1 MRVTPPACILL
12 EPETSDALV
21 DTVMR
26 DHSPRP
32 ITLDVLGSDVPGGT
46 SSYHQ
51 LLERLIDG
59 FETCVN

>member
-21 DTVMR
+21 DTVLR
-26 DHSPRP
+26 DHSPRR

-46 SSYHQ
+46 SAYHQ

-59 FETCVN
+59 FANCVN